1 MKNRF
6 VFAAIMS
13 LSAALSAAPAGAA
26 DAAAGKTKAAA
37 CASCHGADGNSANPE
52 WPSLAGQHEK
62 YLIKQ
67 LEEFKN
73 GARAN
78 PLMSPMAAGLS
89 EQDMADLAAYFSSQ
103 TPKGG
108 EADPE
113 LVALGEKIYRG
124 GNATT
129 GVAACM
135 ACHGPDGMGN
145 PLANFPRLSGQHAA
159 YTALQL
165 KAFRTGDRTNDA
177 GLMMRNI
184 ATRMSDA
191 EIQAVS
197 SYIAGLR

>member
-13 LSAALSAAPAGAA
+13 LSAVLSAAPAVAA

-67 LEEFKN
+67 LAEFKD
-73 GARAN
+73 GTRAN

-103 TPKGG
+103 PLKGG

-135 ACHGPDGMGN
+135 ACHGPAGMGN

-159 YTALQL
+159 YTVLQL
-165 KAFRTGDRTNDA
+165 KAFRAGDRTNDA

-184 ATRMSDA
+184 ASRMTDA
-191 EIQAVS
+191 EIQAVA
-197 SYIAGLR
+197 SYIEGLR

>member
-13 LSAALSAAPAGAA
+13 LSAVLSAAPAVAA
-26 DAAAGKTKAAA
+26 DAAAGKTKAAV
-37 CASCHGADGNSANPE
+37 CASCHGADGNSVNPE

-67 LEEFKN
+67 LAEFKD
-73 GARAN
+73 GTRVN

-89 EQDMADLAAYFSSQ
+89 EQDMADLAAYFGSQ
-103 TPKGG
+103 PLKGG
-108 EADPE
+108 EADPA

-145 PLANFPRLSGQHAA
+145 PLANFPRLSGQHAT
-159 YTALQL
+159 YTVLQL

-184 ATRMSDA
+184 ASRMTDA

-197 SYIAGLR
+197 SYIEGLR